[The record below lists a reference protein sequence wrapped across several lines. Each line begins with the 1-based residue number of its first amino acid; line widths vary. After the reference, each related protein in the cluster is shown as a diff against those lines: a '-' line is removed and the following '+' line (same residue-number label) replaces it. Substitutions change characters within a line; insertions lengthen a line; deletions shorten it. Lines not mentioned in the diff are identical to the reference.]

1 MPADHEPV
9 RCAPGRHY
17 VGGVAPC
24 SDFTPAAG
32 QGDLYYGHRL
42 WPYVARFA
50 PLVEYPF
57 DTLKIDRSFVMRVV
71 NGVKERMVTA
81 AIIALAHAA
90 GMTVVAEGVE
100 TREQLRLMHE
110 LGADEIQGYFFSRP
124 LPASE
129 CEPFLLGRCDVAR
142 GGTASSTALA

>member
-1 MPADHEPV
+1 M
-9 RCAPGRHY
+9 
-17 VGGVAPC
+17 
-24 SDFTPAAG
+24 
-32 QGDLYYGHRL
+32 

-81 AIIALAHAA
+81 AIVELAHAA

-100 TREQLRLMHE
+100 TLEQLRLMHE
-110 LGADEIQGYFFSRP
+110 LGADDIQGFYFARP
-124 LPASE
+124 LPVE
-129 CEPFLLGRCDVAR
+129 DCEPFLSGRCDVAR